1 MADLQE
7 SRVREN
13 RARSRP
19 LQLSS
24 PDAVPTLRSQIK
36 DPFWTLTSFISVRE
50 GGGGHAFL
58 FIIFLCTKVSPFCK
72 YCVTLSVKH
81 FKR

>member
-50 GGGGHAFL
+50 GGEVMHFCLL
-58 FIIFLCTKVSPFCK
+58 FFYVQKFHPSVSIVLHC
-72 YCVTLSVKH
+72 L
-81 FKR
+81 

>member
-13 RARSRP
+13 RERSHP

-24 PDAVPTLRSQIK
+24 PDAVPTLPLKLRT
-36 DPFWTLTSFISVRE
+36 PAVLAALFYFCE
-50 GGGGHAFL
+50 GGGEVMHFCLL
-58 FIIFLCTKVSPFCK
+58 FFYVQKFHPSVSIVLHC
-72 YCVTLSVKH
+72 L
-81 FKR
+81 

>member
-13 RARSRP
+13 RERSHP

-24 PDAVPTLRSQIK
+24 PDAVPTLHSQIK
-36 DPFWTLTSFISVRE
+36 DPCWTRSSLFYFCE
-50 GGGGHAFL
+50 GGGEAMHFCLL
-58 FIIFLCTKVSPFCK
+58 FFYVQKFHPSVSIVLHC
-72 YCVTLSVKH
+72 L
-81 FKR
+81 